1 MTLVEKMMKTKE
13 ISLIETIELM
23 KKYSDAGYEVYFSG
37 EKGKVKAVA
46 DAVFIINKKIK
57 KK

>member
-1 MTLVEKMMKTKE
+1 MILVEKMIKTKE

-37 EKGKVKAVA
+37 EKGKAKAVA
-46 DAVFIINKKIK
+46 EAVFIINKK
-57 KK
+57 

>member
-1 MTLVEKMMKTKE
+1 MIWDMILVEKMEKINE
-13 ISLIETIELM
+13 LSLIETIELM

-46 DAVFIINKKIK
+46 EAVFIINKK
-57 KK
+57 

>member
-1 MTLVEKMMKTKE
+1 MEKINE
-13 ISLIETIELM
+13 LSLIETIELM

-46 DAVFIINKKIK
+46 EAVFIINKK
-57 KK
+57 